1 MTTRIGGNM
10 LRGSS
15 SFPDLRHH
23 AARFLFSCHIFIP
36 VLILLLILSAC
47 SYRQAAGGRTPPSG
61 GWHTVPDSD
70 EDGIADNIDNCPQVA
85 NKDQA
90 DLNGDGWGDVCDDID
105 GDLIV
110 DSEDRWP
117 LDPENDY
124 DDDGFGADPYGNCA
138 YICADCN
145 QLKKICDEVDN
156 CPFKANENQEDDDD
170 DGIGNVCDTG
180 IGAEPPDCNPN
191 SPCGSPLDDSKAGKD
206 KDKDGVP
213 DSEDNCLNLKN
224 PYDVDTDGDGTYDAQ
239 LNTDNDAFGD
249 PCDDDDDNDGILDD
263 NDNCRV
269 VHNTT
274 QDDLDCDGQ
283 GDVCDTD
290 RDGDG
295 YSDAEEISDIGTS
308 PTNAD
313 TDSDGWSDGSEI
325 PIDCDSIYNP
335 PITQANDPT
344 PLGDAQYS
352 ISFDVRN
359 LSGAD
364 IKSNWLP
371 APSWNTGGQKWDAE
385 KIKIKATLKNPS
397 GAAVAFSGSVTF
409 EILNPTNYEGVATNH
424 TETFVTE
431 PAIDFSFNSTVS
443 GAASDTLQAFNIP
456 GVTGKEIDLYAFDFG
471 GGVTIKVTTVN
482 GGSTVEGEITLPLDS
497 DNDSLPDTW
506 EQQQT
511 GFNPSNAHT
520 FSTTNL
526 DGQVDIDTSLNNSYS
541 GDGLTNFREYRG
553 IVFDTGTTGSITYT
567 HKRLNPHRKDLF
579 VRGDNFQNSLDK
591 PYLTQV
597 PPLSDADVLPF
608 SVDYAAI
615 YNKPGTP
622 GAFEEAGI
630 DAHDVTGRQSFS
642 LAAEPPNI
650 DILVVTNKTAKRADD
665 LIETLLGL
673 ENGYI
678 NHPSSLM
685 PRYWTWDLKGAS
697 YIGTADD
704 YAIFY
709 DPATGVTKRGTETYY
724 LCLMHYFFNRPYLNE
739 DIANAAFAT
748 DPGWPGS
755 SCYSAVYLDRL
766 EPLDRVEDFYKENG
780 TNPPD
785 KKGNKKEDRC
795 VVDNNV
801 LDGDRMIPDWKTI
814 SGWGAQEYEAGKDYS
829 VFDAD
834 GDGRVENPIVIDSAG
849 LDPNQ
854 LDPDEYS
861 LQQVQLHTVLHEM
874 GHAVGMSAQ
883 HTSDSDC
890 LMYEESINWDRAGHF
905 SPAARS
911 QILIH
916 NKTE

>member
-1 MTTRIGGNM
+1 
-10 LRGSS
+10 
-15 SFPDLRHH
+15 
-23 AARFLFSCHIFIP
+23 
-36 VLILLLILSAC
+36 
-47 SYRQAAGGRTPPSG
+47 
-61 GWHTVPDSD
+61 
-70 EDGIADNIDNCPQVA
+70 
-85 NKDQA
+85 
-90 DLNGDGWGDVCDDID
+90 
-105 GDLIV
+105 
-110 DSEDRWP
+110 
-117 LDPENDY
+117 
-124 DDDGFGADPYGNCA
+124 
-138 YICADCN
+138 
-145 QLKKICDEVDN
+145 
-156 CPFKANENQEDDDD
+156 
-170 DGIGNVCDTG
+170 
-180 IGAEPPDCNPN
+180 
-191 SPCGSPLDDSKAGKD
+191 
-206 KDKDGVP
+206 
-213 DSEDNCLNLKN
+213 
-224 PYDVDTDGDGTYDAQ
+224 
-239 LNTDNDAFGD
+239 
-249 PCDDDDDNDGILDD
+249 
-263 NDNCRV
+263 
-269 VHNTT
+269 
-274 QDDLDCDGQ
+274 
-283 GDVCDTD
+283 
-290 RDGDG
+290 
-295 YSDAEEISDIGTS
+295 
-308 PTNAD
+308 
-313 TDSDGWSDGSEI
+313 
-325 PIDCDSIYNP
+325 
-335 PITQANDPT
+335 
-344 PLGDAQYS
+344 
-352 ISFDVRN
+352 
-359 LSGAD
+359 
-364 IKSNWLP
+364 
-371 APSWNTGGQKWDAE
+371 
-385 KIKIKATLKNPS
+385 
-397 GAAVAFSGSVTF
+397 
-409 EILNPTNYEGVATNH
+409 
-424 TETFVTE
+424 
-431 PAIDFSFNSTVS
+431 
-443 GAASDTLQAFNIP
+443 
-456 GVTGKEIDLYAFDFG
+456 
-471 GGVTIKVTTVN
+471 
-482 GGSTVEGEITLPLDS
+482 
-497 DNDSLPDTW
+497 
-506 EQQQT
+506 
-511 GFNPSNAHT
+511 
-520 FSTTNL
+520 
-526 DGQVDIDTSLNNSYS
+526 VDIDTSLNNSYS

-630 DAHDVTGRQSFS
+630 DVHDVTGRQSFS

-814 SGWGAQEYEAGKDYS
+814 TGWGPKEYEAGKDYS